1 MNFYQELKSAR
12 REEENV
18 FRDELESIKNEKEQ
32 LEELV
37 DVQRTKA
44 KKQEIEVGF
53 FFDNCQFLT
62 TVLICSFL

>member
-53 FFDNCQFLT
+53 FFDNCQCLT
-62 TVLICSFL
+62 TY